1 MRKLPM
7 IDDKVIL
14 KQKIDLLDVL
24 GELDI
29 ANKYL
34 NIAYEDVRILKINF
48 RIKIKTLQTYFINY

>member
-48 RIKIKTLQTYFINY
+48 RIKIKTL